1 MKGVVF
7 MNTVI
12 IYAHPN
18 PISFNAALAE
28 VVQEEMEKL
37 GSQVK
42 IKDLYGMDF
51 NPCLGEEDF
60 KAFRR
65 GEIPH
70 DIQEEQEDITWA
82 DHLVFI
88 TPIWWI
94 NFPAILKGYFDRVFS
109 VGFAY
114 KVTSQGFVGLLTE
127 KQALV
132 ITTSGA
138 DQSQAKKYGMLDVL
152 KATIDGIFSTCG
164 FASWQHINLYAVP
177 SVSDQER
184 EQMLVDT
191 RRTVERW
198 ASGLELNR

>member
-1 MKGVVF
+1 

-37 GSQVK
+37 GAQVRV
-42 IKDLYGMDF
+42 KDLYGMDF

-65 GEIPH
+65 GEIPPDVQAEQD
-70 DIQEEQEDITWA
+70 DISWA

-88 TPIWWI
+88 APIWWI

-114 KVTSQGFVGLLTE
+114 KVTSQGFAGLLT
-127 KQALV
+127 KKKALV

-138 DQSQAKKYGMLDVL
+138 DQAQAEKFGMMEVM
-152 KATIDGIFSTCG
+152 KTTVAGIFSTCG
-164 FASWQHINLYAVP
+164 FSSCQHVNLYAVP

-184 EQMLVDT
+184 EEMLVQIKA
-191 RRTVERW
+191 TVQSWVTGIET
-198 ASGLELNR
+198 A